1 MSGAHR
7 DAEATT
13 DDVRLVSPPARLDQG
28 RSDGELAWESTVTAP
43 TEWVPYVYTDAEV
56 HSHTTRRRISVASLV
71 CGGLGLLIGIFGVWG
86 VFLSLAG
93 VILAVLARTTERRAK
108 VLWASGLVAGL
119 AGVALGIGWFVLV
132 AQKLLA

>member
-13 DDVRLVSPPARLDQG
+13 DEFRIDHTRPPSPPG
-28 RSDGELAWESTVTAP
+28 SELAWESTITAP

-56 HSHTTRRRISVASLV
+56 HTLTTRRRISVASLT

-93 VILAVLARTTERRAK
+93 VILALIARNTEHRAR
-108 VLWASGLVAGL
+108 LFWASGLVTGL
-119 AGVALGIGWFVLV
+119 AGVALGVGWFVIV
-132 AQKLLA
+132 TQTFLA